1 MSSSAIPGTIQLV
14 DIDHT
19 VEARHAGNGD
29 IVLQPTPS
37 NHPDDPLNW
46 TPRRKL
52 LALICP
58 NLYVWMCGIAQSSIY
73 SVIVP
78 LSESNGISVSTLNE
92 GSGFMFLLI
101 GWSQLFWQ
109 PFALTYGK
117 RIAYLISILG
127 VTAIT
132 LWSPYVKTNGEWIA
146 RSILLGFFG
155 GPYDALPE
163 VSIADIYFTHQR
175 GTGLSIY
182 AFCALASNYFAPIIS
197 GFIAERQ
204 GWEWVFY
211 WPAIFTGSTFVFLF
225 FFLEETNYDRVI
237 TGTVFVPGAQP
248 PQDFDDDDNN
258 PKTSTLSAV
267 QTIASGEMRI
277 PAKTKSF
284 TQKLSLWHPSQNGTM
299 LSHLRSITLYLTWPV
314 VLYTGFS
321 AGSYLIWFNI
331 LNATASLVLSDTP
344 YFWGAEAVGLSY
356 FAPMIG
362 CGIGMLVAGR
372 FSDYLTVK
380 LARRNGGVSEAEF
393 RLYPFIVC
401 VVMVPAAA
409 ILWGVGAAQEI
420 HWFGLLVAMG
430 SLAFTTCLGFTL
442 SINYLI
448 DSYPGVCGDAMAATI
463 IIRDTMMFAVSYAI
477 TPWVTNMGYQNCFI
491 SAAFIGLA
499 CVSTF
504 LIMIKYGKT
513 LRKRSSDKYW
523 SIVGAGGG
531 H

>member
-1 MSSSAIPGTIQLV
+1 
-14 DIDHT
+14 
-19 VEARHAGNGD
+19 
-29 IVLQPTPS
+29 
-37 NHPDDPLNW
+37 
-46 TPRRKL
+46 
-52 LALICP
+52 
-58 NLYVWMCGIAQSSIY
+58 
-73 SVIVP
+73 VIVP
-78 LSESNGISVSTLNE
+78 LSEANGISVSTLNE
-92 GSGFMFLLI
+92 GTGFMFLLI

-117 RIAYLISILG
+117 RLAYLISILG
-127 VTAIT
+127 VTGIT

-197 GFIAERQ
+197 GFISERQ

-237 TGTVFVPGAQP
+237 KGTVVVPGSQH
-248 PQDFDDDDNN
+248 PQDDDNN
-258 PKTSTLSAV
+258 NPKNNSLSAV
-267 QTIASGEMRI
+267 QTVASEELRM
-277 PAKTKSF
+277 PTNTKSF
-284 TQKLSLWHPSQNGTM
+284 VDKLSLWHPAQNGTM

-314 VLYTGFS
+314 VVYTGFS

-331 LNATASLVLSDTP
+331 LNATASLVLSDAP
-344 YFWGAEAVGLSY
+344 YFWNAEAVGLSY
-356 FAPMIG
+356 FSPMIG

-380 LARRNGGVSEAEF
+380 LARRNKGVSESEF
-393 RLYPFIVC
+393 RLYPFIIC
-401 VVMVPAAA
+401 TVMVPAAA
-409 ILWGVGAAQEI
+409 ILWGVGAAQQI

-448 DSYPGVCGDAMAATI
+448 DSYPDVCGDAMAATI
-463 IIRDTMMFAVSYAI
+463 IIRDTMMFAVSYA
-477 TPWVTNMGYQNCFI
+477 
-491 SAAFIGLA
+491 
-499 CVSTF
+499 
-504 LIMIKYGKT
+504 
-513 LRKRSSDKYW
+513 
-523 SIVGAGGG
+523 
-531 H
+531 

>member
-1 MSSSAIPGTIQLV
+1 MSHSAIPGTIQLV

-19 VEARHAGNGD
+19 VGTRHAGNGD

-37 NHPDDPLNW
+37 NDPDDPLNW

-58 NLYVWMCGIAQSSIY
+58 NLYVWMCGIAQSTIY

-117 RIAYLISILG
+117 RLAYLISILG
-127 VTAIT
+127 VTGVS
-132 LWSPYVKTNGEWIA
+132 LWSPYVKSNGEWIA

-182 AFCALASNYFAPIIS
+182 AFCALASNYFAPIIA
-197 GFIAERQ
+197 GFISERQ
-204 GWEWVFY
+204 GWQWVFY
-211 WPAIFTGSTFVFLF
+211 WPAIFTGSTFIFLF

-237 TGTVFVPGAQP
+237 TGTVVLPRSDLG
-248 PQDFDDDDNN
+248 DLDEGDN
-258 PKTSTLSAV
+258 PKQQQLAAV
-267 QTIASGEMRI
+267 QTSTSEEYRV
-277 PAKTKSF
+277 PTQTKTF
-284 TQKLSLWHPSQNGTM
+284 TQKLSLWNPSHNGTM
-299 LSHLRSITLYLTWPV
+299 LSHLKSISLYLTWPV

-331 LNATASLVLSDTP
+331 LNATASLVLSAPP
-344 YFWGAEAVGLSY
+344 YSWGAEAVGLAY

-372 FSDYLTVK
+372 FSDWLTVR

-393 RLYPFIVC
+393 RLWPFVLC
-401 VVMVPAAA
+401 MVLVPAAA
-409 ILWGVGAAQEI
+409 ILWGVGAAQQI

-463 IIRDTMMFAVSYAI
+463 IIRDSMMFAVSYAI

-491 SAAFIGLA
+491 SAAFVGLA

-504 LIMIKYGKT
+504 LIMMKYGKT
-513 LRKRSSDKYW
+513 LRKKSSDKYW
-523 SIVGAGGG
+523 SIVSAGGG

>member
-1 MSSSAIPGTIQLV
+1 MF
-14 DIDHT
+14 
-19 VEARHAGNGD
+19 
-29 IVLQPTPS
+29 
-37 NHPDDPLNW
+37 
-46 TPRRKL
+46 
-52 LALICP
+52 
-58 NLYVWMCGIAQSSIY
+58 
-73 SVIVP
+73 P
-78 LSESNGISVSTLNE
+78 LSDANGISVDTLNQ
-92 GSGFMFLLI
+92 GTGFMFLLI

-117 RIAYLISILG
+117 RLAYLISIVG
-127 VTAIT
+127 VMAMS
-132 LWSPYVKTNGEWIA
+132 LWSPYVTSNGEWIA

-197 GFIAERQ
+197 GFISERQ

-211 WPAIFTGSTFVFLF
+211 WPAVFTGTTFIFLF
-225 FFLEETNYDRVI
+225 FFMEETNYNRVI
-237 TGTVFVPGAQP
+237 TGTVVVPGGRQSLIAEEE
-248 PQDFDDDDNN
+248 DDNN
-258 PKTSTLSAV
+258 NLKHQQLATIQTTTSEELRLP
-267 QTIASGEMRI
+267 G
-277 PAKTKSF
+277 KTKSF
-284 TQKLSLWHPSQNGTM
+284 TQKLSLWHPAQNGTM

-380 LARRNGGVSEAEF
+380 LARRNKGVSEAEF
-393 RLYPFIVC
+393 RLYPFIICMVL
-401 VVMVPAAA
+401 VPAAA
-409 ILWGVGAAQEI
+409 ILWGVGAAQQI
-420 HWFGLLVAMG
+420 HWFGLLVGMG
-430 SLAFTTCLGFTL
+430 TLAFTTCLGFTL

-463 IIRDTMMFAVSYAI
+463 IIRDTMMFAVSYA
-477 TPWVTNMGYQNCFI
+477 
-491 SAAFIGLA
+491 
-499 CVSTF
+499 
-504 LIMIKYGKT
+504 
-513 LRKRSSDKYW
+513 
-523 SIVGAGGG
+523 
-531 H
+531 

>member
-1 MSSSAIPGTIQLV
+1 MRGLV
-14 DIDHT
+14 
-19 VEARHAGNGD
+19 
-29 IVLQPTPS
+29 
-37 NHPDDPLNW
+37 
-46 TPRRKL
+46 KL
-52 LALICP
+52 TLSIR
-58 NLYVWMCGIAQSSIY
+58 YVWMCGIAQSTIY

-117 RIAYLISILG
+117 RLAYLISILG
-127 VTAIT
+127 VTGIS
-132 LWSPYVKTNGEWIA
+132 LWSPYVKSDGVWIA
-146 RSILLGFFG
+146 RSVLLGFLG

-182 AFCALASNYFAPIIS
+182 AFCALASNHFAPIIA
-197 GFIAERQ
+197 GFISERQ
-204 GWEWVFY
+204 GWQWVFY
-211 WPAIFTGSTFVFLF
+211 WPAIFTGTTFIFLF

-237 TGTVFVPGAQP
+237 TGTVVLPRSDLG
-248 PQDFDDDDNN
+248 DLDEGDN
-258 PKTSTLSAV
+258 PKHQQLAAV
-267 QTIASGEMRI
+267 QTSTSEDYRMPQRT
-277 PAKTKSF
+277 KTF
-284 TQKLSLWHPSQNGTM
+284 TQKLSLWNPSQKGTM
-299 LSHLRSITLYLTWPV
+299 ISHLKSISLYLTWPV

-356 FAPMIG
+356 FSPMIG

-372 FSDYLTVK
+372 FSDWLTIK

-393 RLYPFIVC
+393 RLWPFVICMVL
-401 VVMVPAAA
+401 VPAAA
-409 ILWGVGAAQEI
+409 ILWGVGAAQQI
-420 HWFGLLVAMG
+420 RWFGLLVAMG

-463 IIRDTMMFAVSYAI
+463 IIRDTMMFAVSYA
-477 TPWVTNMGYQNCFI
+477 
-491 SAAFIGLA
+491 
-499 CVSTF
+499 
-504 LIMIKYGKT
+504 
-513 LRKRSSDKYW
+513 
-523 SIVGAGGG
+523 
-531 H
+531 

>member
-1 MSSSAIPGTIQLV
+1 
-14 DIDHT
+14 
-19 VEARHAGNGD
+19 
-29 IVLQPTPS
+29 
-37 NHPDDPLNW
+37 
-46 TPRRKL
+46 
-52 LALICP
+52 
-58 NLYVWMCGIAQSSIY
+58 
-73 SVIVP
+73 
-78 LSESNGISVSTLNE
+78 
-92 GSGFMFLLI
+92 MFLLI

-117 RIAYLISILG
+117 RLAYLISIVG
-127 VTAIT
+127 VTAMS
-132 LWSPYVKTNGEWIA
+132 LWSPYVTSNGEWIA

-197 GFIAERQ
+197 GFISERQ

-211 WPAIFTGSTFVFLF
+211 WPAIFTGTTFIFLF
-225 FFLEETNYDRVI
+225 FFMEETNYDRVI
-237 TGTVFVPGAQP
+237 TGTVVVPGGRQSLIAEEE
-248 PQDFDDDDNN
+248 DDNN
-258 PKTSTLSAV
+258 NLKHQQLATIQTTTSEELRLP
-267 QTIASGEMRI
+267 G
-277 PAKTKSF
+277 KTKSF
-284 TQKLSLWHPSQNGTM
+284 TQKLSLWHPAQNGTM

-380 LARRNGGVSEAEF
+380 LARRNKGVSEAEF
-393 RLYPFIVC
+393 RLYPFVVC
-401 VVMVPAAA
+401 MVLVPAAA
-409 ILWGVGAAQEI
+409 ILWGVGAAQQI
-420 HWFGLLVAMG
+420 HWFGLLVGMG
-430 SLAFTTCLGFTL
+430 TLAFTTCLGFTL

-463 IIRDTMMFAVSYAI
+463 IIRDTMMFAVSYA
-477 TPWVTNMGYQNCFI
+477 
-491 SAAFIGLA
+491 
-499 CVSTF
+499 
-504 LIMIKYGKT
+504 
-513 LRKRSSDKYW
+513 
-523 SIVGAGGG
+523 
-531 H
+531 

>member
-1 MSSSAIPGTIQLV
+1 
-14 DIDHT
+14 
-19 VEARHAGNGD
+19 
-29 IVLQPTPS
+29 
-37 NHPDDPLNW
+37 
-46 TPRRKL
+46 
-52 LALICP
+52 
-58 NLYVWMCGIAQSSIY
+58 MCGIAQSSIY

-78 LSESNGISVSTLNE
+78 LSEANGISISTLNE
-92 GSGFMFLLI
+92 GTGFMFLLI

-117 RIAYLISILG
+117 RLAYLISILG
-127 VTAIT
+127 VTGIT
-132 LWSPYVKTNGEWIA
+132 LWSPYCKTNGEWIA
-146 RSILLGFFG
+146 RSVLLGFFG

-197 GFIAERQ
+197 GFISERQ

-211 WPAIFTGSTFVFLF
+211 WPAIFTGSTFIFLF
-225 FFLEETNYDRVI
+225 FLLEETNYDRVI
-237 TGTVFVPGAQP
+237 TGTVVVPGAQQ
-248 PQDFDDDDNN
+248 PQDFIDDDNN
-258 PKTSTLSAV
+258 LKTSPLSAV
-267 QTIASGEMRI
+267 QTTASEELRM
-277 PAKTKSF
+277 PTTTKSF
-284 TQKLSLWHPSQNGTM
+284 TQKLSLWHPAQNGTM

-331 LNATASLVLSDTP
+331 LNATASLVLSDAP
-344 YFWGAEAVGLSY
+344 YFWNAEAVGLSY
-356 FAPMIG
+356 FAPMFG

-380 LARRNGGVSEAEF
+380 LARRNKGVSESEF
-393 RLYPFIVC
+393 RLYPFIIC
-401 VVMVPAAA
+401 TAMVPAAA
-409 ILWGVGAAQEI
+409 ILWGVGAAQQI

-463 IIRDTMMFAVSYAI
+463 IIRDTMMFAVSYA
-477 TPWVTNMGYQNCFI
+477 
-491 SAAFIGLA
+491 
-499 CVSTF
+499 
-504 LIMIKYGKT
+504 
-513 LRKRSSDKYW
+513 
-523 SIVGAGGG
+523 
-531 H
+531 